1 VRLHDV
7 AAAIAAGE
15 LSPVDHVCDVLG
27 RLEADR
33 LGLVITMDAEDV
45 RWQAEVLAGELAA
58 GYSRGP
64 LHGVTV
70 GVKDMIDVAGLPTRC
85 GSAVLADAPPAAADA
100 AIVAALRQAG
110 AVVVAKLHTHE
121 FAYGP
126 TGDVAATGPAHNPH
140 DPTRITGGSSS
151 GSAAAVAA
159 GYLPLAIG
167 TDTGC
172 SIRTPAALCGVV
184 GLKPALGAL
193 PTQGVFPLSDTC
205 DHVGLIAAD
214 ALSVALAWGVLA
226 PDDRQLGVVPRHPAT
241 LGRTQTAIMAGE
253 RGDGGRPVVGVAT
266 GAYWV
271 PHDPVIAAAVLA
283 AAASLS
289 RVATVVEVDT
299 PDIGELAA
307 TYAPI
312 VGSEAYATHT
322 HWLAER
328 PGDYQPATAER
339 MRTFADLP
347 AAEYVAAQRTRR
359 RLATELWEHLRVAGV
374 DVLLTPTTPLRA
386 TPIGA
391 RKVDVGA
398 AQVSVVP
405 ALLSLTQP
413 FNLTG
418 WPAVSVPGVV
428 TDGGL
433 PAGVQLVGVG
443 VGEAELLRLAALVH
457 QPVPGTVTAGPA

>member
-1 VRLHDV
+1 MRLADV

-33 LGLVITMDAEDV
+33 LGLVITMDAEHA

-140 DPTRITGGSSS
+140 DPARITGGSSS

-193 PTQGVFPLSDTC
+193 STEGVFPLSDTC

-214 ALSVALAWGVLA
+214 AESAALAWQLLD
-226 PDDRQLGVVPRHPAT
+226 PDDRQLGIARRHQPPRE
-241 LGRTQTAIMAGE
+241 RTQTAIMAG
-253 RGDGGRPVVGVAT
+253 PAT
-266 GAYWV
+266 TPAPGPSAT
-271 PHDPVIAAAVLA
+271 
-283 AAASLS
+283 SLS
-289 RVATVVEVDT
+289 GWPPAGTGRRTT
-299 PDIGELAA
+299 RR
-307 TYAPI
+307 
-312 VGSEAYATHT
+312 S
-322 HWLAER
+322 R
-328 PGDYQPATAER
+328 PGCAS
-339 MRTFADLP
+339 
-347 AAEYVAAQRTRR
+347 RR
-359 RLATELWEHLRVAGV
+359 RH
-374 DVLLTPTTPLRA
+374 
-386 TPIGA
+386 
-391 RKVDVGA
+391 
-398 AQVSVVP
+398 
-405 ALLSLTQP
+405 
-413 FNLTG
+413 
-418 WPAVSVPGVV
+418 
-428 TDGGL
+428 
-433 PAGVQLVGVG
+433 
-443 VGEAELLRLAALVH
+443 
-457 QPVPGTVTAGPA
+457 